1 MASEETRQ
9 TKQFS
14 GDLNALAGN
23 VMAAVS
29 MADVVRTTMGPRG
42 LDKLL
47 VDQMGNRVITNDGYT
62 VLVSLKTSH
71 PVSRLL
77 VEIAERQEMNVGDGT
92 TSTVIM
98 AAEMLK
104 EGYRMTSEC
113 GIHPSR
119 ILSELDEGV
128 EIVAEYFE
136 QIQTPIESLKDPRVK
151 DVLKTATASKLD
163 GKQLSNHIMLAAD
176 HLGPQNRTDLRHGI
190 LLLRRL
196 GDDVFVDGVAI
207 EAMPQES
214 SIVSQ
219 IIKPKICFIKDSLEF
234 PLPGYQMEEDEQ
246 HDVQRKKII
255 NSLENKGINVILTN
269 APKIDAVLKMEL
281 LAKNILLI
289 RVSTEELILFSRSLE
304 VPAIYGAQLASGYVP
319 PFFEAESIEL
329 DEDKNL
335 TILRAPKSGVAA
347 TLIIGGATTETSK
360 ERMRT
365 CIDGICGLHYALKG
379 GIVPGGGIAEL
390 NAARYLEKKML
401 DGKSQNIGCGILIK
415 GLESISRQILDN
427 AGYNGYEMMIRL
439 RSQPDGIG
447 INVVDG
453 DYINMIENGII
464 DSRIT
469 KMHAIQIAVHI
480 VKTILKIDRNLLKD
494 EPRE

>member
-163 GKQLSNHIMLAAD
+163 GKQLSNHIMLAAN

-439 RSQPDGIG
+439 RSQPDGVG

>member
-163 GKQLSNHIMLAAD
+163 GKQLSNHIMLAAN